1 VINIYCA
8 DIGNYS
14 SITALKGEKPR
25 VMRSV
30 FLDVTYTSARDIDTE
45 DSPSVKLDDK
55 VLVLGERATKQKN
68 PQTAAERGKQL
79 PEFVKPFTLAG
90 LRQDFEGTVRF
101 LVPERSQWDE
111 DSIRKTLVCDV
122 HQVVVNG
129 RSYRHKIKS
138 VEFYPETD
146 LAVSHS
152 YKTGKL
158 DNEGDTLCID
168 IGGGTTNYVVMSPD
182 GNVLTRRSI
191 PKVGGV
197 SLAND
202 IINSDLMQGYAKRE
216 SVAFKVPKVMDAVA
230 DGTLTY
236 GRKYNFSP
244 VFPTLLENWF
254 NNLMDS
260 ITTAANDYLSDVTNI
275 MLIGGNANLVRQ
287 KLSSKPG
294 FYIPENPQLSN
305 IKALLA
311 M

>member
-45 DSPSVKLDDK
+45 DSPSVKLDEK

-111 DSIRKTLVCDV
+111 DCIRKTLVSDT
-122 HQVVVNG
+122 HQVTVNG
-129 RSYRHKIKS
+129 RSYRHRIKS

-158 DNEGDTLCID
+158 DMEGDTLCID

-216 SVAFKVPKVMDAVA
+216 SVAFKVPKVMDAIA
-230 DGTLTY
+230 DGSLVY
-236 GRKYNFSP
+236 GRKYDFSP
-244 VFPTLLENWF
+244 VFPTLRDSWF

-287 KLSSKPG
+287 KLSSQPG
-294 FYIPENPQLSN
+294 FYIPANPQLSN
-305 IKALLA
+305 IQALLA

>member
-1 VINIYCA
+1 M
-8 DIGNYS
+8 S
-14 SITALKGEKPR
+14 R
-25 VMRSV
+25 
-30 FLDVTYTSARDIDTE
+30 
-45 DSPSVKLDDK
+45 
-55 VLVLGERATKQKN
+55 
-68 PQTAAERGKQL
+68 
-79 PEFVKPFTLAG
+79 PFTLAG

-111 DSIRKTLVCDV
+111 DCIRKTLVSDT
-122 HQVVVNG
+122 HQVTVNG
-129 RSYRHKIKS
+129 RSYRHRIKS

-158 DNEGDTLCID
+158 DMEGDTLCID

-216 SVAFKVPKVMDAVA
+216 SVAFKVPKVMDAIA
-230 DGTLTY
+230 DGSLVY
-236 GRKYNFSP
+236 GRKYDFSP
-244 VFPTLLENWF
+244 VFPTLRDSWF

-287 KLSSKPG
+287 KLSSQPG
-294 FYIPENPQLSN
+294 FYIPANPQLSN
-305 IKALLA
+305 IQALLA